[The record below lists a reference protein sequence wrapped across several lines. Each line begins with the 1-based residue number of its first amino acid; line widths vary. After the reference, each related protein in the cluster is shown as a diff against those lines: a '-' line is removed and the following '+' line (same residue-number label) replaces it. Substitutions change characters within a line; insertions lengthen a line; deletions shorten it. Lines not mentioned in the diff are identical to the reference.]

1 LSKAIIIVGATNTG
15 KTTFVKKLITKVPNK
30 RALFVYDVNNE
41 YKEFFPHPLLNIEDF
56 MEKTQF
62 ISNGV
67 FVLEEATIYLNNRSS
82 NEYLTSL
89 MVRKRHTNNTIILVF
104 HSMRSVPRY
113 IYELANVIVIF
124 KTNDS
129 ADMTSR
135 ELKDDRLEEIMNRV
149 KCNKNE
155 HYYEVL
161 KIY

>member
-1 LSKAIIIVGATNTG
+1 MSKAIIIVGATGTG
-15 KTTFVKKLITKVPNK
+15 KSTFVKKLISKVPNK
-30 RALFVYDVNNE
+30 KALFIYDINNE
-41 YKEFFPHPLLNIEDF
+41 YKDYFPYPLLSVEEF

-62 ISNGV
+62 ISKGV

-89 MVRKRHTNNTIILVF
+89 LVRKRHTNNTIIMVF

-113 IYELANVIVIF
+113 IYELSNEIVIF

-129 ADMTSR
+129 PDMTSR
-135 ELKDDRLEEIMNRV
+135 ELKDDRLEEIMNRIKV
-149 KCNKNE
+149 SKNQ
-155 HYYEVL
+155 HYYELL